1 MALLAAVMLLFGL
14 WIPVRPDR
22 LLAAATEIVLG

>member
-1 MALLAAVMLLFGL
+1 MALLAAVMLLFGV

-22 LLAAATEIVLG
+22 MLRAAAEVVVG